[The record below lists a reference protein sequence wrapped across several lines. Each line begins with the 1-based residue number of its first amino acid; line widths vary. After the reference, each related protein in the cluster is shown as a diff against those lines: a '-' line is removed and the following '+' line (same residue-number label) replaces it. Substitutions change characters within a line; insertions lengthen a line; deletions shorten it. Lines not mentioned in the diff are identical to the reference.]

1 MKRINDIE
9 EALADVRE
17 RRLAAEA
24 KKQKA
29 ATDAAAADEELA
41 ATSAAEERLASA
53 KKKKEEA
60 DREYSEALEASG
72 YEEGQEDKKAKKK
85 KEKKKKEKKEKKE
98 NNKGGFW
105 KWFLTILLTIL
116 LTIGAH
122 ELIEEIQKNIDK
134 NPDDGKKPTTSMT
147 TPTDPTE
154 EKEEIKEEPM
164 TVEKLEEI
172 ATTFTKYLQDKN
184 INVNTEDVLKLTV
197 VANLDRMLEECPEVV
212 KEIMGTQTKEEFLGD
227 AFKVIGTIMNHN
239 FQVYETEGKTDN
251 FIRMSQVAYG
261 QVNVEHLQLIESY
274 MDQIALAKGDP
285 EKQNQL
291 AAELITQLYG
301 VSGKLE
307 NIEDGIG
314 LMSIIAINDIANHVS
329 FVDGTCQ
336 LNDQNR
342 GTLLNYVTG
351 ELYISNIFAGLE
363 GCYSNETSYSTEPV
377 VYYAEPEADYTTT
390 SSYTR
395 KRTL

>member
-9 EALADVRE
+9 EALADVRA

-24 KKQKA
+24 KKAQA
-29 ATDAAAADEELA
+29 ATDAASADEELA
-41 ATSAAEERLASA
+41 AASAAEERLASA

-72 YEEGQEDKKAKKK
+72 YEEGQEDKKAKQKKENKK
-85 KEKKKKEKKEKKE
+85 KEKKQKEK
-98 NNKGGFW
+98 NNVSFW
-105 KWFLTILLTIL
+105 KWLLSILLVIAL
-116 LTIGAH
+116 AIGAH
-122 ELIEEIQKNIDK
+122 ELIEEIQKNINK

-147 TPTDPTE
+147 TTEPTE
-154 EKEEIKEEPM
+154 PEKTQEEPM

-172 ATTFTKYLQDKN
+172 ATTFTKYLQDHN

-197 VANLDRMLEECPEVV
+197 IANLDRMLEECPEVV

-251 FIRMSQVAYG
+251 FIRMSQVVYG
-261 QVNVEHLQLIESY
+261 QVNAEHLQLIESY
-274 MDQIALAKGDP
+274 MDQIALAKNDP

-291 AAELITQLYG
+291 AEELITQLYS

-314 LMSIIAINDIANHVS
+314 LMSVVAINDIANHVS
-329 FVDGTCQ
+329 FVNGTCQ
-336 LNDQNR
+336 LNDQVR
-342 GTLLNYVTG
+342 GTLLNYITG

-363 GCYSNETSYSTEPV
+363 GCYGNETSYSTEPV
-377 VYYAEPEADYTTT
+377 VYYVEPESEYTAT